1 MNPELERIEVLFR
14 SFLDGCLSDL
24 ERIELQSYLDKYPE
38 LKVLYA
44 SLNED
49 DSFLTNERPAF
60 MALDKPLEEARGDDG
75 KRVYFFPKRL
85 VAVLALFFVA
95 LLAIWLYKSSVKAD
109 LLTRQERYK
118 NDILAGSNK
127 AVITFADGDWLYVGD
142 TLAIGRQQRK
152 GGAEVELSDGQ
163 IKYLSLKMEASGRPG
178 YHTIKTPQGGQ
189 YLVILPDGS
198 SAKLNAA
205 SSIRFPSSFNQ
216 QRREVEVR
224 GEVYFDI
231 QSDQKRPFVV
241 SLPNGAK
248 INVLGTSFNVRAYP
262 RERIKTTLDNGSV
275 KLNVG
280 DDELIMKSGEQVELA
295 AEASD
300 PVLLKR
306 KVDLSLETSWKDGYF
321 NFENAELTTIMTE
334 IARWYDVDIHY
345 KNRITEQFNILM
357 LPRSLS
363 VSKLL
368 ELLELTGHVRF
379 IIEGRRITVMT

>member
-1 MNPELERIEVLFR
+1 
-14 SFLDGCLSDL
+14 
-24 ERIELQSYLDKYPE
+24 
-38 LKVLYA
+38 
-44 SLNED
+44 
-49 DSFLTNERPAF
+49 
-60 MALDKPLEEARGDDG
+60 
-75 KRVYFFPKRL
+75 PKRL

-216 QRREVEVR
+216 QRREVEVQ

-321 NFENAELTTIMTE
+321 NFENAELTTIM
-334 IARWYDVDIHY
+334 
-345 KNRITEQFNILM
+345 
-357 LPRSLS
+357 
-363 VSKLL
+363 
-368 ELLELTGHVRF
+368 
-379 IIEGRRITVMT
+379 